1 MTLEVLPKCFKEL
14 MKDPDFYLASSD
26 SYNLAISRRVWGVKR
41 MSIPKRNDVLLARI
55 DPPISNRE
63 HGGNYSNIDLVLLVT
78 RHKGTS
84 LFPVSEWPLSVYVV
98 RPLVNVEDRDSLNL
112 DEFENIAW
120 AALYRTEQD
129 VQRQSR

>member
-1 MTLEVLPKCFKEL
+1 MR
-14 MKDPDFYLASSD
+14 DPDFYLASSD
-26 SYNLAISRRVWGVKR
+26 SYNVTIPRRVWGVKR
-41 MSIPKRNDVLLARI
+41 MSIPKRNDVLLARV
-55 DPPISNRE
+55 DPPISNRAR
-63 HGGNYSNIDLVLLVT
+63 GGNYSNIDLVLLVT

-98 RPLVNVEDRDSLNL
+98 RPLVNVEDRDSLSP

-129 VQRQSR
+129 AKRQAH